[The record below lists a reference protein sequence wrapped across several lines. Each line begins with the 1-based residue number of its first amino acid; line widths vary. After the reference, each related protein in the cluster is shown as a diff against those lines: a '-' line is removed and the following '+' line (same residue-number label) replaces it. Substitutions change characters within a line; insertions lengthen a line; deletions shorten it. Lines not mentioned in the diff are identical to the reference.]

1 MGGDG
6 GGGGITWQRHTQIV
20 KFSFQAYRH
29 GESGTRALL
38 NLPYLQL
45 HATLV
50 CRLQFGS
57 SLQKGKKMMVEVK
70 GWAIRAKRG
79 CVGTPVLVGFCPLTL
94 DLHKK
99 GFSASSQA
107 L

>member
-57 SLQKGKKMMVEVK
+57 SLQKEKKKMMVEVK
-70 GWAIRAKRG
+70 GWVI
-79 CVGTPVLVGFCPLTL
+79 
-94 DLHKK
+94 
-99 GFSASSQA
+99 
-107 L
+107 

>member
-6 GGGGITWQRHTQIV
+6 GGGGLTWQRHTQIV

-29 GESGTRALL
+29 GESGTHASLS
-38 NLPYLQL
+38 LPYLQL

-57 SLQKGKKMMVEVK
+57 SLQKKKKKKKDGRSRRMGDKGKAGM
-70 GWAIRAKRG
+70 WD
-79 CVGTPVLVGFCPLTL
+79 P
-94 DLHKK
+94 
-99 GFSASSQA
+99 
-107 L
+107 